1 MGHRAERAPRCA
13 SPSPHR
19 PRRLRQTCEG
29 GADRRDLGP
38 DPARVEP
45 RRRVRHHQGVHR
57 LHRGGPSRD
66 RIPAASW
73 RRALPS
79 RVGAALAHAGRPAM
93 MALTSRTRRLLRRAS
108 LLAVA
113 ISIGISSGAW
123 GTPCDPTIFQPVP
136 DCQVQTQTPV
146 RYDGWDTSYWAFY
159 CGGDHPYFWGM
170 SSGWILNFTWDN
182 SCFSAIEN
190 VFGETEANKFSVL
203 FTNWCITHQY
213 VTVSL

>member
-1 MGHRAERAPRCA
+1 
-13 SPSPHR
+13 
-19 PRRLRQTCEG
+19 
-29 GADRRDLGP
+29 
-38 DPARVEP
+38 
-45 RRRVRHHQGVHR
+45 
-57 LHRGGPSRD
+57 
-66 RIPAASW
+66 
-73 RRALPS
+73 
-79 RVGAALAHAGRPAM
+79 M
-93 MALTSRTRRLLRRAS
+93 MALTSQTRRLLRRAV

-113 ISIGISSGAW
+113 ISIGISSAAW
-123 GTPCDPTIFQPVP
+123 ATPCDPTIFQPVP

-213 VTVSL
+213 VTVSLGCSKQPPPGFPPACNTVGDAVADPGCKQGTPSNHCSSTNPPICFETVTETCDDGTRYFCTADIGFVWCYKCGT